1 MSRLEFGFDIIAA
14 PGALKSLPGVLRGF
28 SIRKPFVIAGPGIM
42 GSAAFDAFKAVM
54 PHDMIATVFV
64 DAPAEP
70 DEEAVISALALY
82 RATRADGLIVY
93 GGRAT
98 LDLGKA
104 VLLSVSQGGPL
115 HKYDTGA
122 VDPEEIHPDQPP
134 FIAIPMP
141 GDIKEGVRE
150 PAAIVLRGGR
160 TVVLDS
166 PHLTPRKV
174 ILDLTLLENP

>member
-1 MSRLEFGFDIIAA
+1 MEFGFDIIAA

-28 SIRKPFVIAGPGIM
+28 AVRKPFVIAGPGIM

-64 DAPAEP
+64 DAPTEP

-93 GGRAT
+93 GARAT
-98 LDLGKA
+98 LDFGKA

-115 HKYDTGA
+115 HKYA
-122 VDPEEIHPDQPP
+122 AADPEEIHSDQPP

-141 GDIKEGVRE
+141 HDIQEGVRE
-150 PAAIVLRGGR
+150 PASIVLRGGR

-166 PHLTPRKV
+166 PHLTPKKV
-174 ILDLTLLENP
+174 ILDLTLLENL